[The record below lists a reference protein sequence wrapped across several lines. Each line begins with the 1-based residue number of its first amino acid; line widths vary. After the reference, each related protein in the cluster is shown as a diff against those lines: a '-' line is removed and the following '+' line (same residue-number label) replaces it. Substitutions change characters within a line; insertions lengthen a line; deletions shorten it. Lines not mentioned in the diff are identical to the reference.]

1 MCSTITGTN
10 DVANLDYGKMQ
21 QNVESRSPLPSD
33 PMPKVYHKPVTY
45 NKYTFE
51 QKNEIAQY
59 AIQHGP
65 SKTARDFSLKWGLRM
80 GESFCEVNCKA
91 VQKETSTRTTVM
103 DTKQ

>member
-1 MCSTITGTN
+1 
-10 DVANLDYGKMQ
+10 
-21 QNVESRSPLPSD
+21 
-33 PMPKVYHKPVTY
+33 MPKVYHKPVTY
-45 NKYTFE
+45 NKYTIE

-80 GESFCEVNCKA
+80 GESFVR
-91 VQKETSTRTTVM
+91 STVRQFKKKLQQEQLVM